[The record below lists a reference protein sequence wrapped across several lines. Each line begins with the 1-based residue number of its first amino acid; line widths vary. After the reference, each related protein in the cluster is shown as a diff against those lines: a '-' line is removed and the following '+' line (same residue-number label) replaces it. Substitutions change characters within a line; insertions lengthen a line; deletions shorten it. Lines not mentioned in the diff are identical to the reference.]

1 MDKGAWGPTVYGV
14 AGVDTTGLCKL
25 PAINSIPSWRTRIPW
40 VGGFPFPPP
49 LHPLRVTQEPGS
61 HRRFPKKAL

>member
-25 PAINSIPSWRTRIPW
+25 PAINSINGLLHGREESLPSLT
-40 VGGFPFPPP
+40 GGLPEAEGCRP
-49 LHPLRVTQEPGS
+49 LC
-61 HRRFPKKAL
+61 